1 MPSSRR
7 STAAFPHSRALVP
20 ELSDPLKLV
29 PPEARSFQPPHGFL
43 SGIEQRSEHPT
54 SYTFAKQLRI
64 GPEGLSGGERVG
76 AFSFLGSKG
85 STVLHLADGRKLTR
99 FFLIYMF

>member
-1 MPSSRR
+1 M
-7 STAAFPHSRALVP
+7 
-20 ELSDPLKLV
+20 
-29 PPEARSFQPPHGFL
+29 PPHGFL

-54 SYTFAKQLRI
+54 SYTFVKQLRI
-64 GPEGLSGGERVG
+64 GPEGLSGGRERVG

>member
-7 STAAFPHSRALVP
+7 STAAFPHSRVLVP

-29 PPEARSFQPPHGFL
+29 PPEDTFL
-43 SGIEQRSEHPT
+43 SCRPT
-54 SYTFAKQLRI
+54 GFCPVSNSAASIRRPI
-64 GPEGLSGGERVG
+64 LSPSNLELVPRASRGERESG
-76 AFSFLGSKG
+76 PFLLGSKG

-99 FFLIYMF
+99 FFWIYTC